1 MERFIY
7 FRRLCLT
14 LICCLSV
21 CLSSWADDYTKDGII
36 YNLNEANNTATVKA
50 ISDKSLTSVKVRSR
64 VAGCDVNKIGSNAFE
79 NCTALEKI
87 TIPSSVTIIDASA
100 FAGCSALTD
109 VSDLSNVTSVGAS
122 AFKDCTS
129 LRTINLP
136 TVSGSNLGESAF
148 EGCSALTS
156 VEIPS
161 LTYLNSRTF
170 KNCTSLTSFDASNIS
185 NIYDEAF
192 AGCSSLQN
200 ITLDYI
206 RQISS
211 SAFNG
216 CNAIEAFNINGY
228 FASEGSVIFNSDKT
242 TLVCAVGNLGNYSI
256 PSTVTYIE
264 SCAFKDCDA
273 LSSVIIPYG
282 VTSINS
288 NTFEGC
294 TALTSVTIP
303 STVTAISSEAFKG
316 CTALPSVVIPNSVNY
331 IRDNAFDGNSSLKA
345 VLLKSKEVHIG
356 VKAFPETTK
365 VICMPI
371 NNDNTVSVSF
381 MMYADCD
388 FYNNTVES
396 YTGGLWYLPEEVTDI
411 EVRRDWDNDFMTD
424 DFHYNRINSDI
435 TDILS
440 TNDAAKTFIVNR
452 KTIYD
457 KLSESLRTSLENA
470 LSNTNTIEDL
480 FIYNDTEL
488 SALKAKLNEAYTQVR
503 YAVYN
508 QLDLNDDLYDLYPQ
522 GTEIQDKISSPI
534 NEEVLA
540 KEVLANMPYGYHDGL
555 ITDVSQLSTNALEP
569 TQGSLEGLID
579 ADRST
584 FFHSTWTQT
593 TTDRYHYLQVDL
605 RDTYRLLALKY
616 SKRLGHSSEH
626 HPKTIHIYATNQSE
640 DEVWDDLGTQTCT
653 YEYDDNRTGVL
664 MLDLGKEYRYIR
676 LVVEE
681 TFYNRKYF
689 YWGELHAYSID
700 YTNVVPT
707 DFYNKITTTLE
718 QAKRELDDEW
728 ATEETINKLREVITT
743 FNDAPRMDFS
753 KSEYLTLYSDKS
765 VAVPVGL
772 SAAVVL
778 SNGDNIRSDYRYGAG
793 TVIPANTGVLLK
805 AAKGSSF
812 YMIESETEETAP
824 EDNLLHG
831 TLSDELTQVEGA
843 GKYYKLSYDNDTK
856 SIIGFYWGAADG
868 APFINKAG
876 KAFLALPAT
885 LSAQQMNGFSLNDLN
900 NAEGNVTGI
909 NTSTTS
915 AAPFRAYDLN
925 GRKVD
930 AQSYD
935 DLQPGLYIVNGK
947 KIIK

>member
-185 NIYDEAF
+185 SIYEEAF

-200 ITLDYI
+200 ITFPDYI
-206 RQISS
+206 WQISS
-211 SAFNG
+211 RAFNG
-216 CNAIEAFNINGY
+216 CNAIEAFNINGVNY
-228 FASEGSVIFNSDKT
+228 TSEGSVIFNSDKT
-242 TLVCAVGNLGNYSI
+242 SLICAVGNLGNYSI
-256 PSTVTYIE
+256 PSTVTSIDNY
-264 SCAFKDCDA
+264 AFKDCDA
-273 LSSVIIPYG
+273 LSSVVIPYG
-282 VTSINS
+282 VTLIGN

-303 STVTAISSEAFKG
+303 STVTDISSEAFKG
-316 CTALPSVVIPNSVNY
+316 CTALPSVVIPNSVNN
-331 IRDNAFDGNSSLKA
+331 ISDNVFEGNSSLKA
-345 VLLKSKEVHIG
+345 VLLKSKKVHIG
-356 VKAFPETTK
+356 GKVFPETTR

-371 NNDNTVSVSF
+371 NNDNTVSESF
-381 MMYADCD
+381 KMDLSAYGD
-388 FYNNTVES
+388 VEP
-396 YTGGLWYLPEEVTDI
+396 YTGGLWYFPENVTDI
-411 EVRRDWDNDFMTD
+411 EVKSYGTEDITYRFN
-424 DFHYNRINSDI
+424 YSRINSDI

-452 KTIYD
+452 KTVYD
-457 KLSESLRTSLENA
+457 KLSESLRTPLEDA

-488 SALKAKLNEAYTQVR
+488 SALKEKLNEAYTQVR

-522 GTEIQDKISSPI
+522 GREILNKISSRPI
-534 NEEVLA
+534 SE
-540 KEVLANMPYGYHDGL
+540 EVLANMPYGYHDGL

-605 RDTYRLLALKY
+605 KDTYRLLALKY
-616 SKRLGHSSEH
+616 SKRQGYTNLDN
-626 HPKTIHIYATNQSE
+626 PKTIHIYATNQSE

-653 YEYDDNRTGVL
+653 YEYDNNKTGVL
-664 MLDLGKEYRYIR
+664 MLDFGKEYRYIR

-707 DFYNKITTTLE
+707 DFYNKFTTTLE

-728 ATEETINKLREVITT
+728 ATEETIDKLREVITT

-765 VAVPVGL
+765 VAVPEGL

-793 TVIPANTGVLLK
+793 MVIPANTGVLLK
-805 AAKGSSF
+805 AAEGSSF
-812 YMIESETEETAP
+812 YMIESETEETSP

-831 TLSDELTQVEGA
+831 TLSDELTQVEGT

-909 NTSTTS
+909 NTSTTT
-915 AAPFRAYDLN
+915 AVPFRAYDLN

>member
-1 MERFIY
+1 M
-7 FRRLCLT
+7 
-14 LICCLSV
+14 
-21 CLSSWADDYTKDGII
+21 
-36 YNLNEANNTATVKA
+36 
-50 ISDKSLTSVKVRSR
+50 
-64 VAGCDVNKIGSNAFE
+64 
-79 NCTALEKI
+79 
-87 TIPSSVTIIDASA
+87 
-100 FAGCSALTD
+100 
-109 VSDLSNVTSVGAS
+109 
-122 AFKDCTS
+122 
-129 LRTINLP
+129 
-136 TVSGSNLGESAF
+136 
-148 EGCSALTS
+148 
-156 VEIPS
+156 
-161 LTYLNSRTF
+161 
-170 KNCTSLTSFDASNIS
+170 
-185 NIYDEAF
+185 
-192 AGCSSLQN
+192 
-200 ITLDYI
+200 
-206 RQISS
+206 
-211 SAFNG
+211 
-216 CNAIEAFNINGY
+216 
-228 FASEGSVIFNSDKT
+228 
-242 TLVCAVGNLGNYSI
+242 
-256 PSTVTYIE
+256 
-264 SCAFKDCDA
+264 
-273 LSSVIIPYG
+273 
-282 VTSINS
+282 
-288 NTFEGC
+288 
-294 TALTSVTIP
+294 
-303 STVTAISSEAFKG
+303 
-316 CTALPSVVIPNSVNY
+316 
-331 IRDNAFDGNSSLKA
+331 
-345 VLLKSKEVHIG
+345 
-356 VKAFPETTK
+356 
-365 VICMPI
+365 
-371 NNDNTVSVSF
+371 
-381 MMYADCD
+381 
-388 FYNNTVES
+388 
-396 YTGGLWYLPEEVTDI
+396 
-411 EVRRDWDNDFMTD
+411 
-424 DFHYNRINSDI
+424 
-435 TDILS
+435 
-440 TNDAAKTFIVNR
+440 
-452 KTIYD
+452 
-457 KLSESLRTSLENA
+457 RTSLENA

-480 FIYNDTEL
+480 FIYDDTEL

-540 KEVLANMPYGYHDGL
+540 NMPYASHDGL

-605 RDTYRLLALKY
+605 RDTYRQLALKY

-689 YWGELHAYSID
+689 YWGEFHAYSYSIGD

-707 DFYNKITTTLE
+707 EFYSKLSTALG
-718 QAKRELDDEW
+718 QAKNELDEEW